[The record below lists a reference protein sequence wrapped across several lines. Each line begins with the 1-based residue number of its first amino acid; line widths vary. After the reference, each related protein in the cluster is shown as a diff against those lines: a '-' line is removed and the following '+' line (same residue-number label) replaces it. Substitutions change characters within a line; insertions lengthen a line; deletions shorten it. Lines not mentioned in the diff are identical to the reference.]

1 MYGSKIYRSDGKV
14 WMSPSLSP
22 IVFQRKQVVSL
33 SGGTEFNTKISP
45 DRSPIIFVAYSKAVS
60 LIANRIV
67 RNNQVIYS
75 FGGQGSDSSAT
86 IYVFSKGIAK
96 KETWGMSFF
105 NAQGEEIYNTANIPL
120 SFTFLN
126 NTEWNSSGGHVFD
139 YPPAIIPT
147 YANVF
152 AVPVPSGAMTM
163 VYGYAAYG
171 NTVSSI
177 FVNQLNGGHSFSV
190 NGRVPVINRNLYN

>member
-1 MYGSKIYRSDGKV
+1 
-14 WMSPSLSP
+14 
-22 IVFQRKQVVSL
+22 
-33 SGGTEFNTKISP
+33 
-45 DRSPIIFVAYSKAVS
+45 
-60 LIANRIV
+60 
-67 RNNQVIYS
+67 
-75 FGGQGSDSSAT
+75 
-86 IYVFSKGIAK
+86 
-96 KETWGMSFF
+96 MSFF

-126 NTEWNSSGGHVFD
+126 NMEWNSSGGHVFD

-147 YANVF
+147 YANVS
-152 AVPVPSGAMTM
+152 AVPVPGGAMTM

-177 FVNQLNGGHSFSV
+177 FVNQLNGGYSFSV

>member
-33 SGGTEFNTKISP
+33 SGGTEFNTQISP
-45 DRSPIIFVAYSKAVS
+45 DRSPMIFVAYSKAVS

-86 IYVFSKGIAK
+86 IYV
-96 KETWGMSFF
+96 
-105 NAQGEEIYNTANIPL
+105 
-120 SFTFLN
+120 
-126 NTEWNSSGGHVFD
+126 
-139 YPPAIIPT
+139 
-147 YANVF
+147 
-152 AVPVPSGAMTM
+152 
-163 VYGYAAYG
+163 
-171 NTVSSI
+171 
-177 FVNQLNGGHSFSV
+177 
-190 NGRVPVINRNLYN
+190 

>member
-1 MYGSKIYRSDGKV
+1 
-14 WMSPSLSP
+14 MSPSLSP

-75 FGGQGSDSSAT
+75 FGGRGSDSSAT

-105 NAQGEEIYNTANIPL
+105 NAQGGEIYNTANIPL

-152 AVPVPSGAMTM
+152 AFPVPGGAMTM

>member
-67 RNNQVIYS
+67 RNNGDLQFRRSGV
-75 FGGQGSDSSAT
+75 AT
-86 IYVFSKGIAK
+86 LVPRY
-96 KETWGMSFF
+96 
-105 NAQGEEIYNTANIPL
+105 
-120 SFTFLN
+120 
-126 NTEWNSSGGHVFD
+126 
-139 YPPAIIPT
+139 T
-147 YANVF
+147 YFRKV
-152 AVPVPSGAMTM
+152 
-163 VYGYAAYG
+163 
-171 NTVSSI
+171 
-177 FVNQLNGGHSFSV
+177 
-190 NGRVPVINRNLYN
+190 

>member
-105 NAQGEEIYNTANIPL
+105 NAQGGKSIIRQISHFHLPFLIIRSGTAL
-120 SFTFLN
+120 EGMFLI
-126 NTEWNSSGGHVFD
+126 TL
-139 YPPAIIPT
+139 
-147 YANVF
+147 
-152 AVPVPSGAMTM
+152 
-163 VYGYAAYG
+163 
-171 NTVSSI
+171 
-177 FVNQLNGGHSFSV
+177 Q
-190 NGRVPVINRNLYN
+190 R

>member
-75 FGGQGSDSSAT
+75 FGGRGSDSSAT

-96 KETWGMSFF
+96 KG
-105 NAQGEEIYNTANIPL
+105 
-120 SFTFLN
+120 
-126 NTEWNSSGGHVFD
+126 
-139 YPPAIIPT
+139 
-147 YANVF
+147 
-152 AVPVPSGAMTM
+152 
-163 VYGYAAYG
+163 
-171 NTVSSI
+171 
-177 FVNQLNGGHSFSV
+177 
-190 NGRVPVINRNLYN
+190 